1 MKQAIATLRKSLTRW
16 ADKDGELITAV
27 PGLSFFRHDE
37 LPQTTFSIYEPSI
50 CLVVQGA
57 KHVTL
62 GEETYVTDM
71 DHYLVTAVHLPTI
84 VQIKDATQEKPFLG
98 LRLTIDQQQVSHLMA
113 DSKLPLP
120 QIQQSSRG
128 MAAGIL
134 TVQLVTAM
142 QRLIDLLDEQANIP
156 ILAPVIQREIVYRL
170 LVGEQGMRLRQ
181 MAWVGSQSNQIAQAI
196 HWLKEN
202 FSQPLKVDELARKNN
217 MSKSTFHH
225 HFRQLTDMSPLQ
237 YQKRLRLNEA
247 RRLMLLE
254 SMDVTRAAFEVGYES
269 ATQFTR
275 EYSRLFG
282 APPMRDVKNL
292 RYDAAHNQVN

>member
-1 MKQAIATLRKSLTRW
+1 
-16 ADKDGELITAV
+16 
-27 PGLSFFRHDE
+27 
-37 LPQTTFSIYEPSI
+37 
-50 CLVVQGA
+50 
-57 KHVTL
+57 
-62 GEETYVTDM
+62 
-71 DHYLVTAVHLPTI
+71 
-84 VQIKDATQEKPFLG
+84 
-98 LRLTIDQQQVSHLMA
+98 MA

-292 RYDAAHNQVN
+292 RYYAAHNQVN